1 MAATT
6 SRDAAILK
14 RLREM
19 LLRQRGRLASYLS
32 ILEQEEQAIMAGD
45 ADRLASYVELEQS
58 VVAEIGVLRKVIDPL
73 DDIYQASCPAAPS
86 TAQSDDGLTELKAT
100 LERMGAE
107 VLERNARNR
116 ALLREKVDE
125 LRMEIASLRRWPT
138 GRGAMA
144 ARPAEPT
151 LVDITT

>member
-1 MAATT
+1 MTDSSAT
-6 SRDAAILK
+6 ILK

-19 LLRQRGRLASYLS
+19 LQRQRGKLASYLT
-32 ILEQEEQAIMAGD
+32 ILEGEEEAIHSGD

-73 DDIYQASCPAAPS
+73 DDIYQAAFSATS
-86 TAQSDDGLTELKAT
+86 SEGHSDDGLSQLKTT

-125 LRMEIASLRRWPT
+125 LRLEIATLRRWPT
-138 GRGAMA
+138 ARGALA
-144 ARPAEPT
+144 ARPSEPT

>member
-1 MAATT
+1 MSA
-6 SRDAAILK
+6 SDRDAAILK

-19 LLRQRGRLASYLS
+19 LVRQRDRFASYLS
-32 ILEQEEQAIMAGD
+32 ILEREEDAIRAGD

-73 DDIYQASCPAAPS
+73 EDLYQASISASSAPAAG
-86 TAQSDDGLTELKAT
+86 DDGVDELKAT
-100 LERMGAE
+100 LERMARE

-138 GRGAMA
+138 ARGPMA
-144 ARPAEPT
+144 GAPPVAT